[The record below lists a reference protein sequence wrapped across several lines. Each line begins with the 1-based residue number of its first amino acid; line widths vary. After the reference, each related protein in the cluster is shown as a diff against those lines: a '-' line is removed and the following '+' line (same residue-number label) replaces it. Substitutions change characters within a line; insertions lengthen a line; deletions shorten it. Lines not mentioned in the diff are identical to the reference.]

1 MRVPVCMCVCVY
13 FVYKSMYMDICDMCV
28 YMLIHATLFVH
39 LHILVKIKK
48 SNYFIYSVSNVSF
61 ILNKYIYI
69 YIHSTF
75 IMSIYKFLEIFFL
88 NKFDLSRLS
97 NFVFYIKRL

>member
-1 MRVPVCMCVCVY
+1 MRVLVCRCVCVY

-48 SNYFIYSVSNVSF
+48 SNYFIYSVSNVPF

-69 YIHSTF
+69 YIV
-75 IMSIYKFLEIFFL
+75 FL
-88 NKFDLSRLS
+88 
-97 NFVFYIKRL
+97 

>member
-1 MRVPVCMCVCVY
+1 MRVLVCMCVCVY
-13 FVYKSMYMDICDMCV
+13 FVYRSMYMDICDMCV

-48 SNYFIYSVSNVSF
+48 SNYFIYSVSNVPF

-69 YIHSTF
+69 YIV
-75 IMSIYKFLEIFFL
+75 FL
-88 NKFDLSRLS
+88 
-97 NFVFYIKRL
+97 